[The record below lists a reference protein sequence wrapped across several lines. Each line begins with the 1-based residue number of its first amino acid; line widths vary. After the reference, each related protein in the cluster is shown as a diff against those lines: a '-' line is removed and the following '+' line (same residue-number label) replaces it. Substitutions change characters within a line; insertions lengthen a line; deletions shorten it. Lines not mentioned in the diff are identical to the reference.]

1 MIDGYGFDP
10 AYHERAMKV
19 LDFFAGYYWRIDV
32 QGIENIPDEG
42 GAMIVM
48 NHAGTIALDVL
59 MIKQAVYRRS
69 RTNRIAWA
77 LMADFLTWT
86 PFVGDIY
93 WRTGNVLASWTNAKR
108 LLTEDQII
116 IVCPE
121 GTKGVGK
128 NYTRR
133 YQLESFGTGGF
144 ARLAIHTNKPL
155 IPTSVVGS
163 EEIYPVV
170 YKNHKL
176 GDFFGF
182 PFIPI
187 TFTFPLLGLLGAL
200 PLPSKWIIRFDK
212 PIYPTDYEKKG
223 TIEERALEQQTRFVE
238 TLYPCDEKK
247 KIIAAT
253 SREKAIV
260 NDVVKVI
267 KRNINLL
274 RNQRKTPFF

>member
-1 MIDGYGFDP
+1 MIDGYGFDKT
-10 AYHERAMKV
+10 YHNRAMKV
-19 LDFFAGYYWRIDV
+19 LDFLANYYWRMDV
-32 QGIENIPDEG
+32 EGIENIPDDG

-59 MIKQAVYRRS
+59 MIKQAIFRRS
-69 RTNRIAWA
+69 KAKRIAWA

-93 WRTGNVLASWTNAKR
+93 WRTANVLATWDNAER
-108 LLTEDQII
+108 LLKDDQII

-128 NYTRR
+128 HFTRR

-144 ARLAIHTNKPL
+144 ARLAIHTQKPV

-170 YKNHKL
+170 YKNQKL
-176 GDFFGF
+176 GELLGF
-182 PFIPI
+182 PFLPL

-200 PLPSKWIIRFDK
+200 PLPSKWKIKFDK
-212 PIYPTDYEKKG
+212 PIYPSSYEKKG
-223 TIEERALEQQTRFVE
+223 TIEEKALEQQTRFIE

-247 KIIAAT
+247 KMIAAAP
-253 SREKAIV
+253 REKAIV
-260 NDVVKVI
+260 NDVVKII
-267 KRNINLL
+267 KRNINAL
-274 RNQRKTPFF
+274 RNQRKTIFF